1 MTAEAPNA
9 PSHHTARADTMA
21 VHELLREMADGRL
34 VNPSFQRGW
43 RWRDADQIKLL
54 ESVLSGIPIGVV
66 LLSDP
71 FVDAPPST
79 KGERFVLDGQ
89 QRLRTLRELVTPP
102 AEGARALHLDTATR
116 TFRFAQAEP
125 LDVESALVP
134 VGLLGDPDALLDA
147 LMGPP
152 VPRATLTAALDVSR
166 RLREYRVPIYHLA
179 GVTEAAAR
187 QMAVQV
193 NNVGRRPRRFEFFNA
208 LHADGRDVPSTA
220 QVVDELE
227 PLGFGRL
234 PEEEVTKVIAVLTGH
249 DPGRDAHAIA
259 PSETPDALT
268 RTRAALSRA
277 IRFLREEADVPH
289 LQALPYVLPLL
300 VLSRLFDAH
309 PEVSPRSRILLRRW
323 VWRGA
328 ATGAHHGARASLRE
342 AVQAV
347 AQDEHATVQALLRQV
362 PRDPSQFAWSPDM
375 PVRSRHAVD
384 RVVLCALA
392 ARRPVDLRDGRPLD
406 VGALIEAHA
415 IVPAVSA
422 HDHGRSWAT
431 SLLHPRMRRTD
442 LVRRIVVA
450 PPEALASHVI
460 GAEARDALAAAE
472 NGRFAAARGV
482 DLAERVRRFL
492 TAHAEWTAS
501 DHPALSSYSEV
512 A

>member
-1 MTAEAPNA
+1 MTADAPNA

-134 VGLLGDPDALLDA
+134 VGLLGEPEALLDA

-166 RLREYRVPIYHLA
+166 RLREYRVPIYHLTGA
-179 GVTEAAAR
+179 TEGTAR
-187 QMAVQV
+187 QVFDRI
-193 NNVGRRPRRFEFFNA
+193 NSSGRRLRQAEVFNA
-208 LHADGRDVPSTA
+208 LHARGASVPSTSH
-220 QVVDELE
+220 VVDELA

-234 PEEEVTKVIAVLTGH
+234 PEDEVTKVVAVLTGH
-249 DPGRDAHAIA
+249 DPGRDVRAIELA
-259 PSETPDALT
+259 DASDALT
-268 RTRAALSRA
+268 RTRVALTRA

-347 AQDEHATVQALLRQV
+347 AQDEHETVQALLRQV

-415 IVPAVSA
+415 IVSAVSV

-450 PPEALASHVI
+450 SPEALASHVI